1 MEKKEKDDTVT
12 EKNVDKYIIKAFKN
26 YQKKNLMVDFWFW
39 RISIPI
45 YRSKVRKKTAKEIF
59 SRVEEIYMD
68 MGCMDCSLTTKPEY
82 EKFKEGY
89 LGTAVRA
96 PLQAED
102 MKFPHS
108 RERKK

>member
-1 MEKKEKDDTVT
+1 
-12 EKNVDKYIIKAFKN
+12 
-26 YQKKNLMVDFWFW
+26 
-39 RISIPI
+39 
-45 YRSKVRKKTAKEIF
+45 
-59 SRVEEIYMD
+59 
-68 MGCMDCSLTTKPEY
+68 MDCSLTTKPEY